1 MTVSNN
7 GIKWLSVP
15 RGALALMAVFAV
27 SGGLWWSFAAAGH
40 QWFSQRAMASGQVF
54 LEQEKIGTVVSAGRP
69 LDSKKSP
76 AIIQAPRLQAHV
88 PEPKALAG
96 FASWSPSRQLNAVTE
111 LQGNP
116 HLDPQTV
123 AFFVRALSDRQLDEV
138 TRNNVANALLIQ
150 EQMPTGIPHLL
161 ASMIDDHDES
171 SVWRSYAVQHVAIAY
186 EREQSRFIVDALT
199 GAMNS
204 NCTSVACTAMMQLHR
219 LNRLNQLGQDKLLV
233 LDDSFDQALITAFT
247 AAPLHDPMIAMT
259 TLSILGERGVMA
271 ALPIVRE
278 ALTNPDPHVRR
289 VAVATLGRLG
299 NAGDLSTLEPFLA
312 DDHELVVL
320 AARGALQRLKNHAY
334 E

>member
-1 MTVSNN
+1 MSNKT
-7 GIKWLSVP
+7 ISAQRYCLVFVVVLAIA
-15 RGALALMAVFAV
+15 GA
-27 SGGLWWSFAAAGH
+27 LWWSFA
-40 QWFSQRAMASGQVF
+40 QFKQPLDQRAIVSGPASLVTGKAN
-54 LEQEKIGTVVSAGRP
+54 LAMSTGLPS
-69 LDSKKSP
+69 DSKIKP
-76 AIIQAPRLQAHV
+76 AIIHVHRQQAHV

-111 LQGNP
+111 LQVNP

-186 EREQSRFIVDALT
+186 EREQSRFIVDALN

-233 LDDSFDQALITAFT
+233 LDDSFDQALILRLR
-247 AAPLHDPMIAMT
+247 AAPVHDPMIAMT

-320 AARGALQRLKNHAY
+320 AARGALQRLKNHAH